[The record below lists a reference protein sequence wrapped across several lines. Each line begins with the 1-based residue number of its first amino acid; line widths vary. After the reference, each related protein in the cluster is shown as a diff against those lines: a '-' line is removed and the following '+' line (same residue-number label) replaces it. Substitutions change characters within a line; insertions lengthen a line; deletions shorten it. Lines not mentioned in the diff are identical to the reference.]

1 MSSWILFGTLLK
13 VKELF
18 LISNRLNQDMASEH
32 LDERNETSIEAKN
45 ESIQTAKIK
54 ALIFYNVNMEG
65 K

>member
-13 VKELF
+13 VKELL

-54 ALIFYNVNMEG
+54 ALMFYNVNMEG

>member
-13 VKELF
+13 VKELL

>member
-13 VKELF
+13 VKELL

-54 ALIFYNVNMEG
+54 ALMFYNVNIEG